1 MLILP
6 CATFVP
12 TGVVGAAVSGAI
24 AGPAALSKGDTSVYT
39 ICLGINASFDPP
51 LQCPELQWLS

>member
-39 ICLGINASFDPP
+39 VGSH
-51 LQCPELQWLS
+51 LSEHTGTKGCSAEMFG